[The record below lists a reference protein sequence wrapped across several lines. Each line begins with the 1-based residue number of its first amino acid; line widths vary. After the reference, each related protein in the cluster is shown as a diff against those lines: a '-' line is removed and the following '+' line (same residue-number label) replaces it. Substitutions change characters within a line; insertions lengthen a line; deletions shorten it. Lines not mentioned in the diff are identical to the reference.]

1 VTTPSDSQAHSH
13 AQNQSIGELFVDV
26 SKDVSLLI
34 RQEVE
39 LAKAELRE
47 SASKAGKGAG
57 ELGGAGLAA
66 YFGVLFLSLAIWW
79 AIGNSTGRGWAGL
92 IVAVVYLIIAG
103 ILAAVGRKDLKAV
116 KGLPQ
121 TAGTVKKIPDAMK
134 GNEGVR

>member
-1 VTTPSDSQAHSH
+1 MTTPSNANPQD
-13 AQNQSIGELFVDV
+13 QSIGELFVDV
-26 SKDVSLLI
+26 SKDISLLI

-47 SASKAGKGAG
+47 SAATASKGAG
-57 ELGGAGLAA
+57 ELGGAAVLGHLGL
-66 YFGVLFLSLAIWW
+66 VFLSLALWW
-79 AIGNSTGRGWAGL
+79 AIGNSIGRGWAGL
-92 IVAVVYLIIAG
+92 IIGVVYLLIAG
-103 ILAAVGRKDLKAV
+103 ALAAVGRKDMKAV